1 MKNLF
6 YALPFF
12 AVIAFAQAPDS
23 RLTQG
28 VDNPP
33 KDPHAL
39 ARARADGSAG
49 GTAQSPLSDEAK
61 KGVGA
66 GAGPHITGPRPA
78 PRVDDAAAEPE
89 RAKDT
94 PVQQK

>member
-1 MKNLF
+1 MRNLL

-28 VDNPP
+28 ADNPP
-33 KDPHAL
+33 KDPQAL
-39 ARARADGSAG
+39 SRARADGSAG

-66 GAGPHITGPRPA
+66 GAGPHLSGRRAA
-78 PRVDDAAAEPE
+78 PRTDDRESESARP
-89 RAKDT
+89 KDA